1 MSRLKHTCEN
11 CHSCFTAF
19 ELDKNGETIMKIEGE
34 SADGEAVP
42 VVDYFECRQGPPAV
56 VATAKAL
63 KMVHPRVEEGHWCS
77 RWRPKESY

>member
-11 CHSCFTAF
+11 CHSCFTAYK
-19 ELDKNGETIMKIEGE
+19 EVGKEPKTKTE
-34 SADGEAVP
+34 
-42 VVDYFECRQGPPAV
+42 VDFMECRQGPPAV

-77 RWRPKESY
+77 RWQPKESY